1 MKKNLIICFLLIC
14 FCANLSAQT
23 ITKNSLPKDLQE
35 VRMNLQMD
43 FSQAVIF
50 GMSEEDFAEYEK
62 DWYHDKQSVISK
74 FKTGANISLGKS
86 SWIGNYKNALYTV
99 KVIVNT
105 ITDEGFII
113 CDVDIINKQGQVL
126 FHIDHLTG
134 GKEPSFSVGTKLAR
148 IKIWATLTG
157 KEFGSILKSELS
169 KK

>member
-1 MKKNLIICFLLIC
+1 
-14 FCANLSAQT
+14 
-23 ITKNSLPKDLQE
+23 
-35 VRMNLQMD
+35 MNFQMD

-50 GMSEEDFAEYEK
+50 GLSEKDFAEYEK
-62 DWYHDKQSVISK
+62 DWYNDKQSIVSK
-74 FKTGANISLGKS
+74 FRTGANISLGKS
-86 SWIGNYKNALYTV
+86 YGIGNYKDALYTV

-113 CDVDIINKQGQVL
+113 CDVDIVDKHNQVL

-157 KEFGSILKSELS
+157 KKLGSILKKEL
-169 KK
+169 KKD